1 MNRLEMAEEIANHVA
16 VLAECDKDKWKTSEN
31 KRAEFVSD
39 YPVNRILSFE
49 IDEYVIGK
57 GPQNR
62 SFCYRIEREMD
73 TLGRILGSTA
83 FKFGVYF
90 GRTKSD
96 STEEYRCRPHWG
108 ATPDEAFSAVK
119 QAIADL
125 LGAAAAGDSAG
136 IAENPLSPMLKGK
149 LLFLYHPNQFAPI
162 YSEEHLEHFISELDL
177 AGSFNG
183 GPDMQR
189 ALMDCRLYHKELL
202 KHFNPSEI
210 AVVIS
215 NTGKEAGEKLYNE
228 LKDFNLE
235 PGELKALLKRF
246 KKRITPEVTVHSLGA
261 QRSERLIEI
270 N

>member
-1 MNRLEMAEEIANHVA
+1 MNRLEMAEEIANHVP
-16 VLAECDKDKWKTSEN
+16 VLAEYDKDKWKTSEN
-31 KRAEFVSD
+31 KRTEFVAD
-39 YPVNRILSFE
+39 YPINRILSLK

-57 GPQNR
+57 GPTNR

-108 ATPDEAFSAVK
+108 ATPDEAFPAVK
-119 QAIADL
+119 RAIADL
-125 LGAAAAGDSAG
+125 LEAAAGDSAA

-149 LLFLYHPNQFAPI
+149 LLFLYHPNQYAPI

-189 ALMDCRLYHKELL
+189 ALMDYRATWPELTKCSEARLAT
-202 KHFNPSEI
+202 PSHHTIRIE
-210 AVVIS
+210 A
-215 NTGKEAGEKLYNE
+215 NTRS
-228 LKDFNLE
+228 
-235 PGELKALLKRF
+235 KRF
-246 KKRITPEVTVHSLGA
+246 NTSSTELFATNWENPKRSK
-261 QRSERLIEI
+261 
-270 N
+270 